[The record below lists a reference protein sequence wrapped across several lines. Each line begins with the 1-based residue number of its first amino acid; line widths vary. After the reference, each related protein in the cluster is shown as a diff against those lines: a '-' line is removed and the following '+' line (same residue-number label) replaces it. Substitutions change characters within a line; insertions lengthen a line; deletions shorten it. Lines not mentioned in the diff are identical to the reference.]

1 MDRFGL
7 DSQIITLRPLPGH
20 ATMGANTAETLEAGG
35 RNLVKGAIKPFTDA
49 VATGEAIIKK
59 GEDAL
64 KKAAKG
70 DIGGA
75 GVDLLN
81 EAAKNSGDPVTA
93 FFAGAYSSAYETQKK
108 IEKQVVNFLD
118 DVQKGAVGLVKDLF
132 DENVCEN
139 GQDKAGKALNASYDR
154 IMNLL
159 GYTGSN
165 ASICAFRLGE
175 AVAKA
180 TSRVA
185 EQGWVYARYV
195 ENGKVPEG
203 IRNAAGTKDRV
214 RRGFKD
220 RWKNFPGKGEVGP
233 CGLRNIIGHAL
244 KTSIALEKTLE
255 VSKNVDDRRL
265 VFLGFLCKW
274 LPGGR
279 FDAKT
284 GKATHG
290 WCLGMDFLI
299 KDALKAPSLMS
310 YLTTTEASGLTGIS
324 QDTAKEVADDNIKK
338 QEEAARRAQEADRK
352 AKADAQIAKLNNTRL
367 ASDQQRAAI
376 DQQIAEYK
384 QRAAKNPQPKAQNKA
399 AAGIIALAAVAAGVY
414 LMTKS

>member
-35 RNLVKGAIKPFTDA
+35 REIAKGAIKPFTDA

-108 IEKQVVNFLD
+108 IEKQVKNFLN
-118 DVQKGAVGLVKDLF
+118 DVQKAAVGLVKDLF

-165 ASICAFRLGE
+165 ASICSFRLGE

-180 TSRVA
+180 TSRVS

-220 RWKNFPGKGEVGP
+220 RWKNFPGKNEVGP

-244 KTSIALEKTLE
+244 KTSIAVEKTIE

-265 VFLGFLCKW
+265 IFLGFLCKW

-284 GKATHG
+284 GNATHG

-310 YLTTTEASGLTGIS
+310 YLTTTEAAGLTGIS

-338 QEEAARRAQEADRK
+338 QEEADRK
-352 AKADAQIAKLNNTRL
+352 AKIDAQISALNSARL

-376 DQQIAEYK
+376 DQQ
-384 QRAAKNPQPKAQNKA
+384 RAAAKQQQNVRVQPPAQNKA
-399 AAGIIALAAVAAGVY
+399 AGGIIALAVAAAGVY
-414 LMTKS
+414 LITKS